1 MSSLLS
7 RKAKKFVNI
16 SQTMWRENSI
26 KICCSISEMDFQGKL
41 YLIQAGVPAT
51 MLQNP
56 MAFYHFMAPIKPS
69 VSELRIS
76 WFSSPQVSSS

>member
-1 MSSLLS
+1 MW
-7 RKAKKFVNI
+7 KEKF
-16 SQTMWRENSI
+16 

-56 MAFYHFMAPIKPS
+56 MAFHHFMAPIEPS
-69 VSELRIS
+69 ISELRIS
-76 WFSSPQVSSS
+76 WFSSPRVSGT